1 MSIEILQKRASDI
14 VSHYMSDSEAVEVS
28 AEEVGLDSRAGHVFV
43 SWKERWIAVPT
54 HSVRRIEYY
63 GGFEYIDH
71 ENKTVLG
78 DYTFYDDGSDR
89 VDECIDY
96 YAEHHIDQ

>member
-1 MSIEILQKRASDI
+1 MAIEFVKERINDI
-14 VSHYMSDSEAVEVS
+14 VKDYINDSEAVIVS
-28 AEEVGLDSRAGHVFV
+28 AEEVGLDRRAGYVIV
-43 SWKERWIAVPT
+43 SWKERWIAVQT
-54 HSVRRIEYY
+54 HATRSIEYY

-78 DYTFYDDGSDR
+78 GYTFYDDGSDR